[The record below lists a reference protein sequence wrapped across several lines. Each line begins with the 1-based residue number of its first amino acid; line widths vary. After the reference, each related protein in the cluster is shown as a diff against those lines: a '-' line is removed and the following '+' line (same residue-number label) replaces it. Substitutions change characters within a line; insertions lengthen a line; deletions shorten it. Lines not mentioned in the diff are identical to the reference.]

1 MGLFDTVLKPSQ
13 PTVVYTPQSEA
24 EAWIAI
30 MFSCMAVDDDISNAE
45 TEKLS
50 QIMVYKALFRNH
62 DTVELYKTAMTR
74 QLQLGSK
81 ELIDRSV
88 DKVSAENKPTL
99 FALIVEL
106 LLADGILADKEKEIT
121 DYLVSALDLDES
133 LATKIIEVILIKNKG
148 NFILQSKA

>member
-1 MGLFDTVLKPSQ
+1 MGLFDTVLKPTHPPVIYS
-13 PTVVYTPQSEA
+13 PQSEA

-30 MFSCMAVDDDISNAE
+30 MFSCMAADEEISDAE

-50 QIMVYKALFRNH
+50 QMIVYKTIFR
-62 DTVELYKTAMTR
+62 DYDKVELYKTAMTR

-88 DKVSAENKPTL
+88 DKVAAENKPTL

-121 DYLVSALDLDES
+121 DYLASALDLEENI
-133 LATKIIEVILIKNKG
+133 ATKIIEVILIKNKG
-148 NFILQSKA
+148 NVIL

>member
-1 MGLFDTVLKPSQ
+1 MGLFDIVLNPAQ
-13 PTVVYTPQSEA
+13 PPVVYSPPSEP

-30 MFSCMAVDDDISNAE
+30 MFSCMAADEDISDAE

-50 QIMVYKALFRNH
+50 QMIVYKTLFQ
-62 DTVELYKTAMTR
+62 DYDKVELYKTAMTR

-88 DKVSAENKPTL
+88 DKVAPENKPTL

-121 DYLVSALDLDES
+121 DYLASALDLEEE
-133 LATKIIEVILIKNKG
+133 LAKNIIQVILIKNKG
-148 NFILQSKA
+148 NVIL

>member
-1 MGLFDTVLKPSQ
+1 MGLFDTVLKPTE
-13 PTVVYTPQSEA
+13 PTVVYSPQSEA

-30 MFSCMAVDDDISNAE
+30 MFSCMAVDDDVSDAE

-50 QIMVYKALFRNH
+50 QMIVYKTLFRDY
-62 DTVELYKTAMTR
+62 DTVELYKIAMMR

-88 DKVSAENKPTL
+88 DKVSPENKPTL

-106 LLADGILADKEKEIT
+106 LLADGVLADQEKEIT
-121 DYLVSALDLDES
+121 DYLVSALDLDED
-133 LATKIIEVILIKNKG
+133 LATKIIEVILIKNRG
-148 NFILQSKA
+148 NVIL